1 MDKRIIRI
9 NNNISDKEYMLSDVE
24 EVIIGSKVRKIG
36 NRAFA
41 FCKQL
46 KKIVF
51 ECKSVELGYE
61 CFCYCEKLK
70 TICLPKMNHI
80 PYRCFFASGLT
91 SITFPNNLIGIDA
104 EAFCYCHFKKL
115 NFPSSLKTIGSE
127 AFLSAGS
134 LETIDFKNI
143 EKLSDYSFACT
154 KIERIKLGRIIE
166 IIPYMCFNKCD
177 LKYVEILPTEERDT
191 LYENARDIIKLD
203 RYSFANNPNM
213 TIKMPEE
220 ANGYEETF
228 WVNNNPYFMVYI
240 KEPYK
245 NMKILLP
252 NSYLKYLGSSKIIYY
267 SNNNIKVEGY

>member
-9 NNNISDKEYMLSDVE
+9 NKNISDEEYMLSDVE
-24 EVIIGSKVRKIG
+24 EVIIGSKVRIIG

-46 KKIVF
+46 KKVVF
-51 ECKSVELGYE
+51 ECESVELGYE

-70 TICLPKMNHI
+70 TICLPKITHI

-91 SITFPNNLIGIDA
+91 SVTFPNNLIGIDA
-104 EAFCYCHFKKL
+104 EAFCCCHFTKL
-115 NFPSSLKTIGSE
+115 DFPQSLKAIGSG
-127 AFLSAGS
+127 AFSCAGN
-134 LETIDFKNI
+134 LGTIDFKNI
-143 EKLSDYSFACT
+143 EKLADRSFSGT
-154 KIERIKLGRIIE
+154 KIKSMQIGKIIE
-166 IIPYMCFNKCD
+166 IIPYMCFNNCD
-177 LKYVEILPTEERDT
+177 LCYVEILPTEERGAP
-191 LYENARDIIKLD
+191 YENARDIIRLD

-213 TIKMPEE
+213 TIKMPER

-228 WVNNNPYFMVYI
+228 WVNDHPYFKVYI

-252 NSYLKYLGSSKIIYY
+252 IDYLRYLGNSKIIYY
-267 SNNNIKVEGY
+267 ANNNIKVEGY